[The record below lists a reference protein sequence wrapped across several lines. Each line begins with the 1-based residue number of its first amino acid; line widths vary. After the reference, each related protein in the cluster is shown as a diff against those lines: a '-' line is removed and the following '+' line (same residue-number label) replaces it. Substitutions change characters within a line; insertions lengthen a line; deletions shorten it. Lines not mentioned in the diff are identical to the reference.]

1 MKCKVG
7 LVILLWE
14 FCLFPTVLFWNTR
27 PSVWQTRKI
36 STLGHFYL
44 PFVTFEHCNLKR
56 SRKRALERGRQDW
69 DSHFYA
75 PDEIMLLADKSGAG
89 WLGKMWFISC
99 RALNSSVIEII
110 QIFYEN
116 ISIGQCFLFIEEI
129 FSYPKN
135 LSKLN
140 LKKNAQAAW
149 PAKFC
154 PEFCLGQ
161 TSCGPASGPSL
172 LADK

>member
-1 MKCKVG
+1 
-7 LVILLWE
+7 
-14 FCLFPTVLFWNTR
+14 
-27 PSVWQTRKI
+27 
-36 STLGHFYL
+36 
-44 PFVTFEHCNLKR
+44 
-56 SRKRALERGRQDW
+56 
-69 DSHFYA
+69 
-75 PDEIMLLADKSGAG
+75 MLLADKSGAG

-99 RALNSSVIEII
+99 RALNSSVIEIL

-116 ISIGQCFLFIEEI
+116 ISIGQCFLFIKEI
-129 FSYPKN
+129 FSYSKN

-154 PEFCLGQ
+154 PVLCLGQ

-172 LADK
+172 LEGK